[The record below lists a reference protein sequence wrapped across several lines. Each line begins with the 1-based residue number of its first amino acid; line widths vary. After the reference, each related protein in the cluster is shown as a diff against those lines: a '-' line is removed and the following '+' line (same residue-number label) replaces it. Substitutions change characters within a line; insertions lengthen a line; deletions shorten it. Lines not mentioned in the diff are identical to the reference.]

1 MDGFPRRT
9 AFLRAA
15 TKEHS
20 GPETC
25 AQVAHL
31 SGRKVLDKEV
41 EIMRRG
47 FCVVALFEM
56 IAALLALLFGLATL
70 GGCVANTEPIERAKN
85 DVFEKI
91 LTPAIEKGIAELG
104 QRTGQLQ
111 GQGSLINPGYR
122 SRGYGIVGTGFVW
135 DGTVETIGVS
145 ANVAAATQGDQGPDL
160 EAPAASQ
167 PTN

>member
-1 MDGFPRRT
+1 
-9 AFLRAA
+9 
-15 TKEHS
+15 
-20 GPETC
+20 
-25 AQVAHL
+25 
-31 SGRKVLDKEV
+31 
-41 EIMRRG
+41 MRRG
-47 FCVVALFEM
+47 FCVLSLIETFVW
-56 IAALLALLFGLATL
+56 ILAVLWGVLSA
-70 GGCVANTEPIERAKN
+70 GGCAPNTEPIERAKN

-91 LTPAIEKGIAELG
+91 LTPAIEKGIAELS

-160 EAPAASQ
+160 ETPATQ
-167 PTN
+167 PADKEGS

>member
-1 MDGFPRRT
+1 M
-9 AFLRAA
+9 
-15 TKEHS
+15 K
-20 GPETC
+20 
-25 AQVAHL
+25 
-31 SGRKVLDKEV
+31 
-41 EIMRRG
+41 RG
-47 FCVVALFEM
+47 FCVVALIETLVA
-56 IAALLALLFGLATL
+56 ILALLFGLGTF
-70 GGCVANTEPIERAKN
+70 GGCAPNTESIERAKN

-91 LTPAIEKGIAELG
+91 LTPAIEKGIAELS

-160 EAPAASQ
+160 NTPATQ
-167 PTN
+167 PANEGGP